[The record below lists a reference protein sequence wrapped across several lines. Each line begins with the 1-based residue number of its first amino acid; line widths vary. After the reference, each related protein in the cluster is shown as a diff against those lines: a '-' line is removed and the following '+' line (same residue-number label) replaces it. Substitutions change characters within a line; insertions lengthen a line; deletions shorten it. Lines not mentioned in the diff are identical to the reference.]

1 MRRINL
7 IDGLTVMFT
16 GMMILLL
23 ILFYSRFPLGGQLI
37 AAFTGL
43 LLLALLISR
52 ARHIWPYVKIV
63 RFLCNF
69 SPIFFINVIYQLLGR
84 ITPYLRPDVDG
95 LLNRI
100 DLAIFGV
107 YPTIWLERLLFPW
120 AADILALAY
129 SSYYFIPIVLT
140 LVLYFRG
147 RPEQFSITIATL
159 LLGYYICFIG
169 YIFMPAIGPRFT
181 LASIQHIPL
190 KGGAIMDAI
199 VNTINS
205 LEGNQ
210 RDCFPSGHTQTIL
223 ISLWFAFRFKRPLF
237 WVCLPVGAALIVST
251 VYLRFHYGIDII
263 AGFAA
268 AGITVVL
275 GIWLFKWGQKHGEE
289 GDILQRHG
297 ATGINRF

>member
-7 IDGLTVMFT
+7 IDSLTVVFT
-16 GMMILLL
+16 AIMILLV
-23 ILFYSRFPLGGQLI
+23 ILFFPRFPFAGQLI

-43 LLLALLISR
+43 LLLALIISM
-52 ARHIWPYVKIV
+52 ARHRWLDVKIV
-63 RFLCNF
+63 RFLCDF

-84 ITPYLRPDVDG
+84 ITPYMRPDMDD

-107 YPTIWLERLLFPW
+107 YPTVWLERLLFPW
-120 AADILALAY
+120 AADVLSMAY
-129 SSYYFIPIVLT
+129 SSYYFIP
-140 LVLYFRG
+140 LVLILMLYFSG
-147 RPEQFSITIATL
+147 RPEEFSITITTL

-169 YIFMPAIGPRFT
+169 YIIMPAIGPRFT
-181 LASIQHIPL
+181 LASMQHVPI

-205 LEGNQ
+205 LEGNK

-223 ISLWFAFRFKRPLF
+223 ISLWFAFRFKRSMF
-237 WVCLPVGAALIVST
+237 WICLPVAVALIVST

-268 AGITVVL
+268 AVITVIL
-275 GIWLFKWGQKHGEE
+275 GAWLFTWEQNNEE
-289 GDILQRHG
+289 AG
-297 ATGINRF
+297 ATSSLREES